1 MNRGLRPDGADSAQP
16 ERPRRQGPARR
27 RTRDEARKP
36 LSEDTRVQTQKIP
49 QPRIGSAA
57 PASAAELVRRLGRR
71 SIVLVGMPGAGKSS
85 VGRRLAKRLG
95 LPFIDADEEIE
106 RAACMSIPEIFARRG
121 ETEFR
126 EGEKRVMARLLQS
139 GPCVLA
145 TGGGAFMNADTR
157 DAVSRLG
164 VSVWLRADLNTLLR
178 RVKKRTDRPLLAQ
191 GDPAQ
196 KLASLH
202 AQRADTYALADV
214 TVESR
219 DVVHEVV
226 VEDVIGA
233 VVGHLIRFPE
243 GISPMPPSSATA
255 ISAEAESLPMGEVT
269 RTTVRVDLA
278 GRPYDIYIGPGLLA
292 EAGTHVTALRK
303 GARVA
308 IVTDENVVA
317 AGHLAT
323 VEASLS
329 AAGVDHT
336 AIVVAPGEKS
346 KGWAGLEQVV
356 EGLIAARVERRDLV
370 LALGGGVVGDL
381 AGFAASVLRR
391 GVDVVQAPT
400 TLLSQV
406 DSSVGGKTGINSP
419 QGKNLVGAF
428 HQPVLVLADTSAL
441 DTLPPREV
449 KAGYAEVVKYGL
461 LGDRALFE
469 TLERDWPGVIGGG
482 RERIA
487 AVAASCLAKASVV
500 ARDEK
505 ETGDRALLNLG
516 HTFGHAL
523 EAGAGYS
530 DRLLHGEGVSIGMA
544 LAFAFS
550 ARLGLCPG
558 QDVTRVVRHLEAVG
572 LPTRISDV
580 PGELPDTDGLMTL
593 IAQDKKVS
601 RGALTFILV
610 HGIGEAFVAR
620 DVNADE
626 VRAFLAEVR

>member
-1 MNRGLRPDGADSAQP
+1 MHTQKFP
-16 ERPRRQGPARR
+16 EPRTGETETAG
-27 RTRDEARKP
+27 P
-36 LSEDTRVQTQKIP
+36 LS
-49 QPRIGSAA
+49 SA
-57 PASAAELVRRLGRR
+57 EVLKRLGRR

-95 LPFIDADEEIE
+95 LTFVDADEEIE
-106 RAACMSIPEIFARRG
+106 RAACMSIPEIFARHG
-121 ETEFR
+121 EAEFR
-126 EGEKRVMARLLQS
+126 EGEKRVVARLLQS

-145 TGGGAFMNADTR
+145 TGGGAFMNAETR
-157 DAVSRLG
+157 AAVARHG

-196 KLASLH
+196 KLAALH

-214 TVESR
+214 TVDSR
-219 DVVHEVV
+219 DVVHELV
-226 VEDVIGA
+226 VEEVIGA
-233 VVGHLIRFPE
+233 VHAHLLARLVAHPE
-243 GISPMPPSSATA
+243 GIAMAPLSSATA
-255 ISAEAESLPMGEVT
+255 ISAEAESLPLGEIT
-269 RTTVRVDLA
+269 RSTVRVDVA
-278 GRPYDIYIGPGLLA
+278 GKPYDIYIGPGLLA

-323 VEASLS
+323 VAASLD
-329 AAGVDHT
+329 AAGIPQT
-336 AIVVAPGEKS
+336 AIVVPPGEKT
-346 KGWAGLEQVV
+346 KGWPGLEQVV
-356 EGLIAARVERRDLV
+356 EGLIAARIERRDLV

-419 QGKNLVGAF
+419 QGKNLIGAF
-428 HQPVLVLADTSAL
+428 HQPVLVLADTAAL
-441 DTLPPREV
+441 NTLPVREV

-461 LGDRALFE
+461 LGDRDLFD

-482 RERIA
+482 PERIT
-487 AVAASCLAKASVV
+487 AVAASCMAKAAIV

-530 DRLLHGEGVSIGMA
+530 QRLLHGEGVAIGMA

-550 ARLGLCPG
+550 AKLGLCPG

-572 LPTRISDV
+572 LPTKISDV
-580 PGELPDTDGLMTL
+580 PGELPDTDGLMDL

-610 HGIGEAFVAR
+610 RGIGEAFIAK
-620 DVNADE
+620 DVSPQE
-626 VRAFLAEVR
+626 VRAFLAEMR

>member
-1 MNRGLRPDGADSAQP
+1 M
-16 ERPRRQGPARR
+16 
-27 RTRDEARKP
+27 
-36 LSEDTRVQTQKIP
+36 QTQKIP
-49 QPRIGSAA
+49 QPRKEADADEAGVPPPRRADGMS
-57 PASAAELVRRLGRR
+57 PSELVRRLGRR

-95 LPFIDADEEIE
+95 LDFVDADEEIE

-126 EGEKRVMARLLQS
+126 EGEKRVVSRLLQA
-139 GPCVLA
+139 GPSVLA
-145 TGGGAFMNADTR
+145 TGGGAFMNAETR
-157 DAVSRLG
+157 AGIAALG

-196 KLASLH
+196 KLAALLR
-202 AQRADTYALADV
+202 QRGDTYALADV
-214 TVESR
+214 IVDSR
-219 DVVHEVV
+219 DVVHETV
-226 VEDVIGA
+226 VEEVIGA
-233 VVGHLIRFPE
+233 VHRHLQQYPE
-243 GISPMPPSSATA
+243 ARPPMP
-255 ISAEAESLPMGEVT
+255 AEPAPLPVGDVT
-269 RTTVRVDLA
+269 RSTVHVDVA

-308 IVTDENVVA
+308 IVTDRNVA
-317 AGHLAT
+317 ARHLKT
-323 VEASLS
+323 VEESLS
-329 AAGVDHT
+329 AAGIAHT
-336 AIVVAPGEKS
+336 AIVVEPGEKT

-356 EGLIAARVERRDLV
+356 EGLIAARVERADLV

-441 DTLPPREV
+441 DTLPVREV
-449 KAGYAEVVKYGL
+449 RAGYAEVVKYGL

-469 TLERDWPGVIGGG
+469 TLERDFAGVIGGG
-482 RERIA
+482 PERMA
-487 AVAASCLAKASVV
+487 AVAASCMAKAAIV

-530 DRLLHGEGVSIGMA
+530 DRLLHGEGVAIGMA

-580 PGELPDTDGLMTL
+580 PGALPDTDGLMAL

-610 HGIGEAFVAR
+610 RGIGEAFVAK
-620 DVNADE
+620 DVDPDA
-626 VRAFLAEVR
+626 VRAFLSEMR

>member
-1 MNRGLRPDGADSAQP
+1 M
-16 ERPRRQGPARR
+16 
-27 RTRDEARKP
+27 
-36 LSEDTRVQTQKIP
+36 IP
-49 QPRIGSAA
+49 QPRDEDG
-57 PASAAELVRRLGRR
+57 AAETGTPATATAATLPATAEAISLPDLVRRLGRR
-71 SIVLVGMPGAGKSS
+71 CVVLVGMPGAGKSS

-95 LPFIDADEEIE
+95 LNFVDADEEIE

-121 ETEFR
+121 EAEFR
-126 EGEKRVMARLLQS
+126 EGEKRVVARLLQA

-145 TGGGAFMNADTR
+145 TGGGAFMNAETR
-157 DAVSRLG
+157 AAVAAGG
-164 VSVWLRADLNTLLR
+164 VSVWLRADLHTLLR

-196 KLASLH
+196 KLATLLR
-202 AQRADTYALADV
+202 QRGDTYALADV
-214 TVESR
+214 IVDSR
-219 DVVHEVV
+219 DVMHETVVDEVV
-226 VEDVIGA
+226 AA
-233 VVGHLIRFPE
+233 VHRHLTAFPE
-243 GISPMPPSSATA
+243 GRPPMP
-255 ISAEAESLPMGEVT
+255 AEPAPAPLPYGEVT
-269 RTTVRVDLA
+269 RSTVHVDVA

-292 EAGTHVTALRK
+292 EAGTHITALRK

-317 AGHLAT
+317 AGHLKT
-323 VEASLS
+323 VEDALD
-329 AAGVDHT
+329 AAGIEHT
-336 AIVVAPGEKS
+336 AIVVAPGEKT
-346 KGWAGLEQVV
+346 KCWAGLQQVV
-356 EGLIAARVERRDLV
+356 EGLIAARIERRDLV

-381 AGFAASVLRR
+381 AGFSASVLRR

-428 HQPVLVLADTSAL
+428 HQPVLVLADTAAL

-449 KAGYAEVVKYGL
+449 RAGYAEVVKYGL
-461 LGDRALFE
+461 LGDKALFD
-469 TLERDWPGVIGGG
+469 TLERDWRGVLAGGP
-482 RERIA
+482 ERIT
-487 AVAASCLAKASVV
+487 AVAASCMAKAAIV

-530 DRLLHGEGVSIGMA
+530 DRLLHGEGVAIGMA

-550 ARLGLCPG
+550 AKLGLCPG
-558 QDVTRVVRHLEAVG
+558 QDVTRVIRHLEATG

-580 PGELPDTDGLMTL
+580 PGDLPDTDGLMTL

-610 HGIGEAFVAR
+610 RGIGEALVAK
-620 DVNADE
+620 DVDPEA
-626 VRAFLAEVR
+626 VRAFLAEMR

>member
-1 MNRGLRPDGADSAQP
+1 M
-16 ERPRRQGPARR
+16 
-27 RTRDEARKP
+27 
-36 LSEDTRVQTQKIP
+36 
-49 QPRIGSAA
+49 
-57 PASAAELVRRLGRR
+57 RRLGRR

-95 LPFIDADEEIE
+95 LAFVDADEEIE

-121 ETEFR
+121 EAEFR
-126 EGEKRVMARLLQS
+126 EGEKRVVARLLQS

-145 TGGGAFMNADTR
+145 TGGGAFMNAETR
-157 DAVSRLG
+157 AAVAEYG

-196 KLASLH
+196 KLAALLS
-202 AQRADTYALADV
+202 QRADTYALADV
-214 TVESR
+214 IVDSR
-219 DVVHEVV
+219 DVVHELV
-226 VEDVIGA
+226 VEEVIGA
-233 VVGHLIRFPE
+233 VHGHIVKYPE
-243 GISPMPPSSATA
+243 GSRPMVPPNSATA
-255 ISAEAESLPMGEVT
+255 ISAEAADLPMGDIL
-269 RTTVRVDLA
+269 RTTVRVDVA

-308 IVTDENVVA
+308 IVTDRNVAERHLKTVA
-317 AGHLAT
+317 D
-323 VEASLS
+323 SLS
-329 AAGVDHT
+329 AAGIGHT
-336 AIVVAPGEKS
+336 AIVVEPGEKS

-356 EGLIAARVERRDLV
+356 EGLIAARIERRDLV

-419 QGKNLVGAF
+419 QGKNLIGAF
-428 HQPVLVLADTSAL
+428 HQPVLVLADTAAL
-441 DTLPPREV
+441 DTLPAREV

-469 TLERDWPGVIGGG
+469 TLEQAWPGVIGGG
-482 RERIA
+482 AERIS
-487 AVAASCLAKASVV
+487 AVAASCMAKAAIV

-523 EAGAGYS
+523 EASAGYS
-530 DRLLHGEGVSIGMA
+530 DRLLHGEGVAIGMA

-550 ARLGLCPG
+550 ARLGLCSG

-572 LPTRISDV
+572 LPTKISDV
-580 PGELPDTDGLMTL
+580 PGDLPDTDGLMAL

-610 HGIGEAFVAR
+610 RGIGEAFVAK
-620 DVNADE
+620 DVDPAE
-626 VRAFLAEVR
+626 VRAFLAEMR

>member
-1 MNRGLRPDGADSAQP
+1 M
-16 ERPRRQGPARR
+16 
-27 RTRDEARKP
+27 
-36 LSEDTRVQTQKIP
+36 QTQNSP
-49 QPRIGSAA
+49 PSRRDTESTEAGTSEAAEAA
-57 PASAAELVRRLGRR
+57 PASLTPAPVTPAPVTPADMVRRLGRR

-95 LPFIDADEEIE
+95 LPFVDADEEIE

-121 ETEFR
+121 EVEFR
-126 EGEKRVMARLLQS
+126 EGEKRVVARLLQS
-139 GPCVLA
+139 GPSVLA
-145 TGGGAFMNADTR
+145 TGGGAFMNSETR
-157 DAVSRLG
+157 DAVARQG
-164 VSVWLRADLNTLLR
+164 VSVWLRADLHTLLR

-191 GDPAQ
+191 GDPAA
-196 KLASLH
+196 KLATLLQ
-202 AQRADTYALADV
+202 QRGDTYALADV
-214 TVESR
+214 IVDSR
-219 DVVHEVV
+219 DVVHEMV
-226 VEDVIGA
+226 VEEVIGA
-233 VVGHLIRFPE
+233 VHRHLIQYPE
-243 GISPMPPSSATA
+243 GTRSMSAPIGPA
-255 ISAEAESLPMGEVT
+255 ALGPADLAHAEPEPLPVGDIT
-269 RTTVRVDLA
+269 RSTVRVDLA

-292 EAGTHVTALRK
+292 EAGTHVTVLRK

-308 IVTDENVVA
+308 IVTDANVAA
-317 AGHLAT
+317 AGHLKT
-323 VEASLS
+323 VQDSLS
-329 AAGVDHT
+329 AAGIDHT
-336 AIVVAPGEKS
+336 AIVVEPGEKT
-346 KGWAGLEQVV
+346 KGWPGLQQVV
-356 EGLIAARVERRDLV
+356 EGLISARIERRDLV

-428 HQPVLVLADTSAL
+428 HQPVLVLADTAAL
-441 DTLPPREV
+441 DTLPVREV
-449 KAGYAEVVKYGL
+449 RAGYAEVVKYGL
-461 LGDRALFE
+461 LGDRALFD
-469 TLERDWPGVIGGG
+469 TLERDFAGVINGGP
-482 RERIA
+482 ERIS
-487 AVAASCLAKASVV
+487 AVAASCMAKAAIV

-530 DRLLHGEGVSIGMA
+530 SRLLHGEGVAIGMA

-558 QDVTRVVRHLEAVG
+558 QDVTRAVRHLEAAG
-572 LPTRISDV
+572 LPTKISDV
-580 PGELPDTDGLMTL
+580 PGELPDTDGLMAL

-610 HGIGEAFVAR
+610 RGIGEAFVAK
-620 DVNADE
+620 DVNPDE
-626 VRAFLAEVR
+626 VRAFLAEMR

>member
-1 MNRGLRPDGADSAQP
+1 M
-16 ERPRRQGPARR
+16 
-27 RTRDEARKP
+27 
-36 LSEDTRVQTQKIP
+36 QTQKFP
-49 QPRIGSAA
+49 EPRTGETETTGPISS
-57 PASAAELVRRLGRR
+57 PEMLKRLGRR

-95 LPFIDADEEIE
+95 LTFVDADEEIE
-106 RAACMSIPEIFARRG
+106 RAACMSIPEIFARHG
-121 ETEFR
+121 EAEFR
-126 EGEKRVMARLLQS
+126 EGEKRVVARLLQS

-157 DAVSRLG
+157 AAVGRHG

-196 KLASLH
+196 KLAALH

-214 TVESR
+214 TVDSR
-219 DVVHEVV
+219 DVVHELV
-226 VEDVIGA
+226 VEEVIGA
-233 VVGHLIRFPE
+233 VHAHLVAHPE
-243 GISPMPPSSATA
+243 SIAMAPLSSATA
-255 ISAEAESLPMGEVT
+255 ISAEAEGLPMGEIT
-269 RTTVRVDLA
+269 RSTVRVDVA
-278 GRPYDIYIGPGLLA
+278 GKPYDIYIGPGLLA

-323 VEASLS
+323 VAASLD
-329 AAGVDHT
+329 AAGITHT
-336 AIVVAPGEKS
+336 AIVVPPGEKT
-346 KGWAGLEQVV
+346 KGWPGLEQVV
-356 EGLIAARVERRDLV
+356 EGLIAARIERRDLV

-419 QGKNLVGAF
+419 QGKNLIGAF
-428 HQPVLVLADTSAL
+428 HQPVLVLADTAAL
-441 DTLPPREV
+441 NTLPVREV

-461 LGDRALFE
+461 LGDYALFE
-469 TLERDWPGVIGGG
+469 TLERNWPGVIGGG
-482 RERIA
+482 QERIT
-487 AVAASCLAKASVV
+487 AVAASCMAKAAIV

-530 DRLLHGEGVSIGMA
+530 QRLLHGEGVAIGMA

-550 ARLGLCPG
+550 AKLGLCSG

-572 LPTRISDV
+572 LPTKISDV

-610 HGIGEAFVAR
+610 RGIGEAFIAK
-620 DVNADE
+620 DVNPDE
-626 VRAFLAEVR
+626 VRAFLAEMR

>member
-1 MNRGLRPDGADSAQP
+1 M
-16 ERPRRQGPARR
+16 
-27 RTRDEARKP
+27 
-36 LSEDTRVQTQKIP
+36 QTQKFP
-49 QPRIGSAA
+49 QSRGETEAADAAASGA
-57 PASAAELVRRLGRR
+57 PAWAVPAELIRGLGRR

-95 LPFIDADEEIE
+95 LAFVDADEEIE
-106 RAACMSIPEIFARRG
+106 RAAGMPIPEIFAQRG
-121 ETEFR
+121 EAEFR
-126 EGEKRVMARLLQS
+126 EGEKRVMVRLLQS

-157 DAVSRLG
+157 AAVAQSG

-178 RVKKRTDRPLLAQ
+178 RVRKRTDRPLLAQ

-196 KLASLH
+196 KLAALL
-202 AQRADTYALADV
+202 AQRGDTYALADV
-214 TVESR
+214 TVDSR
-219 DVVHEVV
+219 DVVHELV
-226 VEDVIGA
+226 VEEVIGA
-233 VVGHLIRFPE
+233 VHRHLIRTSE
-243 GISPMPPSSATA
+243 GTPAMPATA
-255 ISAEAESLPMGEVT
+255 VAETSPAGA
-269 RTTVRVDLA
+269 RTMVHVDVA
-278 GRPYDIYIGPGLLA
+278 GRPYDIHIGPGLLA
-292 EAGTHVTALRK
+292 EAGHHIAALRK

-308 IVTDENVVA
+308 IVTDENVA
-317 AGHLAT
+317 ARHLRT
-323 VEASLS
+323 VQESLS
-329 AAGVDHT
+329 AAGIEHT
-336 AIVVAPGEKS
+336 AVVVPPGEKT

-381 AGFAASVLRR
+381 AGFSAAVLRR

-428 HQPVLVLADTSAL
+428 HQPVLVLADTAAL
-441 DTLPPREV
+441 DTLPAREV
-449 KAGYAEVVKYGL
+449 RAGYAEVVKYGL
-461 LGDRALFE
+461 LGDKPMFE
-469 TLERDWPGVIGGG
+469 TLERDWRGVIEGGP
-482 RERIA
+482 ERIA
-487 AVAASCLAKASVV
+487 AVAASCRAKAAIV

-530 DRLLHGEGVSIGMA
+530 DRLLHGEGVAIGMA

-558 QDVTRVVRHLEAVG
+558 QDVTRVIRHLEATG
-572 LPTRISDV
+572 LPTRIADV
-580 PGELPDTDGLMTL
+580 PGLLPDTDGLMDL

-610 HGIGEAFVAR
+610 RGIGEAFVAK
-620 DVNADE
+620 DVNPAE
-626 VRAFLAEVR
+626 VRAFLEEVR